1 LRLVG
6 PAQIPDIKMQNFP
19 VFRKNAGGAIL
30 VSGRHMYGRSTAA
43 PQARTIETH
52 AVLAKDLRTKPK
64 PGRIRR
70 HTTKNKNAARQTAE
84 PHLLLIVT
92 SLPRCFLTSPSSS

>member
-52 AVLAKDLRTKPK
+52 AVLAKRRISELSRSPVASAATPRKTKMR
-64 PGRIRR
+64 PGKRPSRIY
-70 HTTKNKNAARQTAE
+70 
-84 PHLLLIVT
+84 
-92 SLPRCFLTSPSSS
+92 S